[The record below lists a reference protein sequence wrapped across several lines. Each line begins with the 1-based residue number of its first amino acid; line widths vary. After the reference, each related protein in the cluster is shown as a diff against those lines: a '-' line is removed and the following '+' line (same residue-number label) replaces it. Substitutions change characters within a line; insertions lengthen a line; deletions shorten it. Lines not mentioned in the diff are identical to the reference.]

1 MKKFLMLMWGR
12 GAEVGV
18 WGTDEECVEELWD
31 AGVKKSV
38 MVARFD
44 LAGVLGVSWLWVSS
58 GRSEEKVAC
67 FSTKLPCSEF
77 QNSS

>member
-31 AGVKKSV
+31 VGVKKSV
-38 MVARFD
+38 MVAR
-44 LAGVLGVSWLWVSS
+44 S
-58 GRSEEKVAC
+58 GGG
-67 FSTKLPCSEF
+67 
-77 QNSS
+77 